1 MTKFERRGNAPA
13 CSGCLDVE
21 EDVTI
26 VAEVRRISLRRL
38 LSRLTV
44 LVLSGTPVAYA
55 ATAPNAPR
63 LRGDDLDDQDLD
75 ETPIDREEVGRNEAA
90 ALLGRNMA
98 MALSQLPALDAIH
111 LATSWAISE
120 DPIRRAAIARSL
132 EWTFPLLA
140 DSVIIE
146 HLSHDPDPATR
157 AAAARAAWVR
167 RASGGDEGVLDRL
180 AHDPDLEVRSVAL
193 RARRG

>member
-1 MTKFERRGNAPA
+1 
-13 CSGCLDVE
+13 VE
-21 EDVTI
+21 EVVTT

-44 LVLSGTPVAYA
+44 LVLSGAPFANA
-55 ATAPNAPR
+55 APTRDAPR
-63 LRGDDLDDQDLD
+63 VRSDDARGDDVRSDDSDDIDLD
-75 ETPIDREEVGRNEAA
+75 ETPIDREDVGRNEAA
-90 ALLGRNMA
+90 ALLGRNVA
-98 MALSQLPALDAIH
+98 MALSQLPALDGIH

-120 DPIRRAAIARSL
+120 DPIRRAAIARAL

-140 DSVIIE
+140 DWVIID
-146 HLSHDPDPATR
+146 HLSHDPDPGTR

-167 RASGGDEGVLDRL
+167 RASGGDAGVLDRL
-180 AHDPDLEVRSVAL
+180 MHDPDLEVRSIAL

>member
-1 MTKFERRGNAPA
+1 
-13 CSGCLDVE
+13 
-21 EDVTI
+21 VTT
-26 VAEVRRISLRRL
+26 VAEVRRISLQRL

-44 LVLSGTPVAYA
+44 LVLSGAPVANA
-55 ATAPNAPR
+55 ATTRDAPR
-63 LRGDDLDDQDLD
+63 LRSDDTRGDDTRSDDADERDLD
-75 ETPIDREEVGRNEAA
+75 ETPIDREQVGRNEAA
-90 ALLGRNMA
+90 ALLGRNVA
-98 MALSQLPALDAIH
+98 VALSQLPALEGIH

-140 DSVIIE
+140 DWVIID
-146 HLSHDPDPATR
+146 HLSHDPDPGTR

-167 RASGGDEGVLDRL
+167 RASGGDDGVLDRL
-180 AHDPDLEVRSVAL
+180 VHDPDLEVRSIAL